1 MLGEIS
7 KVCHKLLTFRKNSKK
22 MIEQFDVFKFVK
34 EEHEFNKFPN
44 LFLNAY
50 NPINYDRNK
59 N

>member
-1 MLGEIS
+1 
-7 KVCHKLLTFRKNSKK
+7 

>member
-1 MLGEIS
+1 
-7 KVCHKLLTFRKNSKK
+7 

-50 NPINYDRNK
+50 NPIMIEIRIKYNSC
-59 N
+59 